1 MSGDINGCAPAT
13 LLLDSFN
20 AFATVPIFDTTTCGD
35 DLGPDV
41 DGLFFRPDIMPPLS
55 VGVFSTADAAGR
67 LFAVE
72 FGSFY
77 RYTSGTLTI

>member
-1 MSGDINGCAPAT
+1 
-13 LLLDSFN
+13 LLDSFN

-55 VGVFSTADAAGR
+55 VGVFPT
-67 LFAVE
+67 
-72 FGSFY
+72 
-77 RYTSGTLTI
+77 